1 MNENQLIVSNFRS
14 WKGDNYIDLPNI
26 NLLLGS
32 NSCGKSSIIHA
43 LSLLKQ
49 SELSRRLI
57 PNGSEIDLGRIED
70 QVNFH
75 TKAKSE
81 RGPTDCIGF
90 GFQYQIRPV
99 DIQQLA
105 LHNRRMRREVGRI
118 PLDNSLSDQANN
130 LATELGNLEYIE
142 RFDDLGAIKEI
153 TLSSRRQQLLSVT
166 ITKVSSKQLQLSL
179 KVTNDPTFWN
189 LFVDLSNKEAI
200 IDPYEQKIINAK
212 IKDLKREENVYQREH
227 QIINLRIRK
236 LRESDLPTDQSKFSE
251 LMKERRTISS
261 KMRELEEDIDNQ
273 MSALGS
279 KIIPGTTNKNK
290 CSYLADALSYTIET
304 TFEAL
309 EEDDV
314 VDQLTSIFLYDAPR
328 LGLYGTPKRRQPKS
342 KHDDAAKVID
352 LIHANSRSIVT
363 TPFHLLRLAKTQY
376 QKCVSSIVRIGPH
389 RERPDRITFVNP
401 NDKSTFVGTKGE
413 NVMSIINQS
422 SRTQMKE
429 LNQWLALL
437 EIPYIVDKKFNKAF
451 NISQLILKDTDG
463 MLVSLADV
471 GYGIGQVLPVIL
483 TSMLQENTI
492 ITIEQP
498 ELHLHPKLQANLAD
512 LFIRSAEKN
521 NNTFILETHSEHIIL
536 RLKRRQ
542 REQVEV
548 NDKSI
553 KNRPSELKR
562 TTSADRLFSRRS
574 FGLSFSS
581 ILPIWESIRN
591 SVVLSV
597 VEIQNQER
605 KSQLTRVTLNS
616 DGEFDNTWPGDFFPE
631 RYNELGL
638 EDEV

>member
-90 GFQYQIRPV
+90 GFQYQIQPY
-99 DIQQLA
+99 DITQLA
-105 LHNRRMRREVGRI
+105 LFNRRTRREVGRI
-118 PLDNSLSDQANN
+118 PLDNSVPDQAKN

-153 TLSSRRQQLLSVT
+153 TLSSRRQQLLRVT
-166 ITKVSSKQLQLSL
+166 ITKVSSKKLQLSL

-200 IDPYEQKIINAK
+200 IDPFEQNIINAK
-212 IKDLKREENVYQREH
+212 INDLRNEAQVYTREW
-227 QIINLRIRK
+227 QIINVKIRQLK
-236 LRESDLPTDQSKFSE
+236 ETDLPADQSQFSQ

-261 KMRELEEDIDNQ
+261 KMHLVEEEIDNQ

-279 KIIPGTTNKNK
+279 KIIPGATHKNK
-290 CSYLADALSYTIET
+290 CCYLADALSYTIET
-304 TFEAL
+304 SFEAL
-309 EEDDV
+309 EEDNV
-314 VDQLTSIFLYDAPR
+314 VDHLTSIFLYDATRIGP
-328 LGLYGTPKRRQPKS
+328 YGTPKRVQKIS
-342 KHDDAAKVID
+342 KHDDAARAME

-363 TPFHLLRLAKTQY
+363 TPFHLLKLAKTQY
-376 QKCVSSIVRIGPH
+376 EKCVSSIVRIGPH

-429 LNQWLALL
+429 LNKWLALL

-483 TSMLQENTI
+483 TSMLQKNTI

-542 REQVEV
+542 REHVEA

-562 TTSADRLFSRRS
+562 ITSADRRFSRSS
-574 FGLSFSS
+574 FIFFFSS
-581 ILPIWESIRN
+581 ILPIWKSIRN

-597 VEIQNQER
+597 VEIKNHER
-605 KSQLTRVTLNS
+605 RSELTKVTLNS

-638 EDEV
+638 EDEY